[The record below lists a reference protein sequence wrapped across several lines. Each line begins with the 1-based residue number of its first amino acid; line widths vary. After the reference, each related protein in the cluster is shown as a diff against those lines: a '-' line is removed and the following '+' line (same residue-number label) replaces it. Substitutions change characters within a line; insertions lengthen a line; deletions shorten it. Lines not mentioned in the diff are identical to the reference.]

1 MYSAVNSMKP
11 DATYDRFQIEKSVM
25 LQRLQRGAELCLHR
39 EDVLTTSSFE
49 VLQGFVLMLSSQF
62 REDELGKAWPL
73 TGLAIRVAID
83 QGLHSDPSL
92 FPSGKMDA
100 VQAELRRRVWHQ
112 LCHLDFRSAEGKG
125 HEPAISDDDFTTLPP
140 QNVDDEEIVEGT
152 PISQLI
158 ESNSTFTD
166 MTTHLIRL
174 NGIHCFRKVI
184 QSTYRLERRI
194 KKSTL
199 GDNEQIDPVIEIQHL
214 YQEVRAMV
222 DSMLEKQQRLYLCNC
237 DPSVPLQGLALGLA
251 ALLEWKCWVIFWL
264 RIPKA
269 YREVIISP
277 EVRMMIFEK
286 SVMLMENLMAANLA
300 KETEPFQWHIN
311 GHSAFQAI
319 MHVLSELKSPQF
331 RASSHDGLLDKAI
344 SALRMMRKLKEA
356 EASKTWRVVRRM
368 IDRTIP
374 PDCNSAEASPFATSV
389 GAEKNRAVDSGS
401 VSKGSSSEISGQGV
415 ASSFLEQLSMETSY
429 DASLG
434 SNPARWENDGGD
446 ATLADAPDFSE
457 LSGEFD
463 WGWWN
468 LDSLPWSPPA

>member
-1 MYSAVNSMKP
+1 
-11 DATYDRFQIEKSVM
+11 
-25 LQRLQRGAELCLHR
+25 
-39 EDVLTTSSFE
+39 
-49 VLQGFVLMLSSQF
+49 
-62 REDELGKAWPL
+62 
-73 TGLAIRVAID
+73 
-83 QGLHSDPSL
+83 
-92 FPSGKMDA
+92 MDA

-277 EVRMMIFEK
+277 EVRMMY
-286 SVMLMENLMAANLA
+286 V
-300 KETEPFQWHIN
+300 
-311 GHSAFQAI
+311 
-319 MHVLSELKSPQF
+319 
-331 RASSHDGLLDKAI
+331 
-344 SALRMMRKLKEA
+344 
-356 EASKTWRVVRRM
+356 
-368 IDRTIP
+368 
-374 PDCNSAEASPFATSV
+374 NSMV
-389 GAEKNRAVDSGS
+389 
-401 VSKGSSSEISGQGV
+401 
-415 ASSFLEQLSMETSY
+415 Y
-429 DASLG
+429 
-434 SNPARWENDGGD
+434 AR
-446 ATLADAPDFSE
+446 P
-457 LSGEFD
+457 
-463 WGWWN
+463 
-468 LDSLPWSPPA
+468 

>member
-1 MYSAVNSMKP
+1 
-11 DATYDRFQIEKSVM
+11 M
-25 LQRLQRGAELCLHR
+25 LGHFLVENPKGLPRGDHIPRSSHDVCQLHGMC
-39 EDVLTTSSFE
+39 ETL
-49 VLQGFVLMLSSQF
+49 
-62 REDELGKAWPL
+62 KADI
-73 TGLAIRVAID
+73 GR
-83 QGLHSDPSL
+83 
-92 FPSGKMDA
+92 
-100 VQAELRRRVWHQ
+100 
-112 LCHLDFRSAEGKG
+112 
-125 HEPAISDDDFTTLPP
+125 
-140 QNVDDEEIVEGT
+140 
-152 PISQLI
+152 
-158 ESNSTFTD
+158 
-166 MTTHLIRL
+166 
-174 NGIHCFRKVI
+174 
-184 QSTYRLERRI
+184 
-194 KKSTL
+194 
-199 GDNEQIDPVIEIQHL
+199 
-214 YQEVRAMV
+214 
-222 DSMLEKQQRLYLCNC
+222 
-237 DPSVPLQGLALGLA
+237 
-251 ALLEWKCWVIFWL
+251 
-264 RIPKA
+264 
-269 YREVIISP
+269 
-277 EVRMMIFEK
+277 IFEK

-463 WGWWN
+463 WVSTQCVFLKRSSADALKGWWN